1 MFETSK
7 ILKTI
12 LGKFYSKFLIINLLQ
27 VVAVLLEIFSIS
39 LIIPIIDIFFS
50 ENQNKYTIYLQNN
63 FFTNLNITNILV
75 FTIVIFLLKFMY
87 LIFISFKRNKLMQ
100 DIKTIFLKK

>member
-12 LGKFYSKFLIINLLQ
+12 LGKKFYSKFLIITLLQ

-39 LIIPIIDIFFS
+39 LIIPIIDIFLV
-50 ENQNKYTIYLQNN
+50 KIK
-63 FFTNLNITNILV
+63 TNIQ
-75 FTIVIFLLKFMY
+75 FIF
-87 LIFISFKRNKLMQ
+87 
-100 DIKTIFLKK
+100 KTISLRT